1 MGLRAIAVEAKP
13 ERLAMIRENAQVLG
27 VPDLDVVEGEA
38 PAVLAGLK
46 TPDVIFIGGGI
57 SGEGLFDA
65 CWAALPPGG
74 KLVANAVNI
83 EGEARL
89 VDLRGR
95 HGGDLT
101 RIQVARAAPVGRYCG
116 WKSLMPVTMWTVVK
130 GDVE

>member
-1 MGLRAIAVEAKP
+1 
-13 ERLAMIRENAQVLG
+13 

-57 SGEGLFDA
+57 SGEGLFEA

-74 KLVANAVNI
+74 RLVANAVTI
-83 EGEARL
+83 EGEAKL
-89 VDLRGR
+89 VDLRSR
-95 HGGDLT
+95 HGGELS

-130 GDVE
+130 GEGA